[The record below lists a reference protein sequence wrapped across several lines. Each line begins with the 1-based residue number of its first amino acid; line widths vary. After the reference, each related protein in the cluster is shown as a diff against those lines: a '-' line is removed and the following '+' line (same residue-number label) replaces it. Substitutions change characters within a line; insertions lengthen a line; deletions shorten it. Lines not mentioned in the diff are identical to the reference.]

1 MVIYVAVEKVIVDK
15 GRPKFLYEFPRNE
28 NLKRQWLKKV
38 KRRNIQSIQP
48 IRMCHAYCFG

>member
-1 MVIYVAVEKVIVDK
+1 MVICVAVEKVIVDK